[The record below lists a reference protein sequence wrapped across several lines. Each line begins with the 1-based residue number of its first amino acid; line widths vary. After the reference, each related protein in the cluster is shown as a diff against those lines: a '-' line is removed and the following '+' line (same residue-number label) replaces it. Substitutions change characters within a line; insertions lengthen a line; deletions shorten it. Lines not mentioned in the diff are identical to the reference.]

1 MKRILLVLFTISAS
15 LMFNPA
21 KAQFCNTGVC
31 SCNAGPNTQL
41 GFPYPDSIPC
51 AVQGQAYS
59 YSIPIKMY
67 SVFNFLGQHYIDS
80 ITIDTIYNLPCG
92 LCYQMSSAT
101 NTFDSGQ
108 IGCIK
113 ISGTTNDAVGQYLL
127 KLVITA
133 YLSGNPTESVET
145 IYPPLVYA
153 SGIREWFRVS
163 PAPGT
168 NCTAT
173 DTLQADSAAK
183 NLTASVVCPQ
193 AGINEVAA
201 NVASLNI
208 MPNPFNSSAQLSFM
222 AEKNAT
228 YAVKITD
235 ITGKLVSVK
244 QMQANPGVNT
254 TIIERGNLSA
264 GLYLISL
271 SDGVSSVTRKFTI
284 TE

>member
-1 MKRILLVLFTISAS
+1 MKKILLIILTISAS
-15 LMFNPA
+15 LAFNSA
-21 KAQFCNTGVC
+21 NAQWCGGT
-31 SCNAGPNTQL
+31 STCNAGPNTQV

-51 AVQGQAYS
+51 VVQGEPYT
-59 YSIPIKMY
+59 YYIPFKMY
-67 SVFNFLGQHYIDS
+67 SQFNYLGQHAIDS
-80 ITIDTIYNLPCG
+80 ITIDTIFNLPCG
-92 LCYQMSSAT
+92 LCYQLSNAS

-113 ISGTTNDAVGQYLL
+113 ITGTTNDAVGQYLF
-127 KLVITA
+127 KFIVTA
-133 YLSGNPTESVET
+133 YLSGDAGAGLT
-145 IYPPLVYA
+145 IYPPTVDTA
-153 SGIREWFRVS
+153 GIREWIRVTA
-163 PAPGT
+163 APGT
-168 NCTAT
+168 SCTAT
-173 DTLQADSAAK
+173 DTAGADSPTK
-183 NLTASVVCPQ
+183 DLTASTSCPA

-208 MPNPFNSSAQLSFM
+208 MPNPFNSSAQLSFT

-235 ITGKLVSVK
+235 ITGKLISAK
-244 QMQANPGVNT
+244 QMQANPGLNT
-254 TIIERGNLSA
+254 TTIERGNLSA